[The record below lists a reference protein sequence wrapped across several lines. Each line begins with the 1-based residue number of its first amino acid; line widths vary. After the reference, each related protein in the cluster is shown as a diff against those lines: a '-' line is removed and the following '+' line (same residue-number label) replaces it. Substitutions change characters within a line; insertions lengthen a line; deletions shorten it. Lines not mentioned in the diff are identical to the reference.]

1 MKLRMIKQVS
11 IGSYLLKSGCLL
23 IKFVIVGSTIETS
36 QFLYGKTTVE
46 SVDASSARTAS
57 VNALLTQMDLVLSIL
72 KSSNNEKS
80 SSVGN

>member
-1 MKLRMIKQVS
+1 MIKQDS
-11 IGSYLLKSGCLL
+11 TGSYLLKSGCLL

-80 SSVGN
+80 SLVGN